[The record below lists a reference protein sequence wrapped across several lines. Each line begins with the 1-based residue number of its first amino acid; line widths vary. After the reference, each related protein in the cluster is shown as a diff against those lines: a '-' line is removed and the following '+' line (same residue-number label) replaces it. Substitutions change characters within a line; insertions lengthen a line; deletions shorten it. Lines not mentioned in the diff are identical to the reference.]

1 MDAAAFNQFLEDEL
15 DSLRHKL
22 GVKGAEYVPG
32 GGEVSRFH
40 NFEVA
45 AGLNDQSIEQA
56 LWGFVTK
63 HIVSLSD
70 MVKKDALDFS
80 FDQWE
85 EKIGD
90 VVIYMLLLKGM
101 VVHKYRVLERD
112 EAVIKA
118 VQEHLKDSPDG
129 SLLGALGSIK
139 HFPGHLFTVSDEHS
153 VPMGKM
159 MDMSLHT
166 DPVNPNTAIPVDQE
180 DLAAARVEVQAFN
193 SVEDIFTRGD
203 WEKAGDTQARK
214 DAFSKEL
221 SQVSTEFMRPSAR
234 GDSNYATRKA
244 QWEAISA
251 GAWERFRER
260 TKAIDT
266 HTPKV
271 EDGPSQEH
279 QDWLK
284 RVTPPPGAEHYR

>member
-70 MVKKDALDFS
+70 MVKKDSLDFP

-129 SLLGALGSIK
+129 SLLGALGK
-139 HFPGHLFTVSDEHS
+139 VTHFPGHLFTISDENKTPKATS
-153 VPMGKM
+153 V
-159 MDMSLHT
+159 
-166 DPVNPNTAIPVDQE
+166 IPVDQE
-180 DLAAARVEVQAFN
+180 DLAEAREEMHAFGI
-193 SVEDIFTRGD
+193 VEDIFARGD
-203 WEKAGDTQARK
+203 WEKAGDDQART
-214 DAFSKEL
+214 DAFHKEM
-221 SQVSTEFMRPSAR
+221 SEAETAFMKPSAR
-234 GDSNYATRKA
+234 GHFSYGARKA
-244 QWEAISA
+244 QWEAINA
-251 GAWERFRER
+251 GAWERFLKRS
-260 TKAIDT
+260 KVIDT
-266 HTPKV
+266 IKI
-271 EDGPSQEH
+271 EDGPSKEH

-284 RVTPPPGAEHYR
+284 RVTPPPGAEHYS